1 MYGRAGLSIGSANRP
16 SYQPLARAIVRS
28 HLVAKVRKVRRPV
41 HARQVDR
48 AGFTLPLRHPDEEH
62 GLDKQASYYEL
73 GKMGPSPET
82 NRTARRQLSR
92 NLLASTSGSRAD
104 Q

>member
-1 MYGRAGLSIGSANRP
+1 MVVRVVDWIGRLLISPTP
-16 SYQPLARAIVRS
+16 SPG
-28 HLVAKVRKVRRPV
+28 H
-41 HARQVDR
+41 RQVTFGRRYKEYAGQSTLDKVDQ

-73 GKMGPSPET
+73 GKMGPSPGT
-82 NRTARRQLSR
+82 NGTARRRFSR
-92 NLLASTSGSRAD
+92 NLLASTSRSHAD